1 MTLRTELLPHQVAA
15 VEKLQHIKVGALYM
29 EMGTGKTRTAFELI
43 AERVNPGKVYQVL
56 WLCPCTVKSAIQ
68 DEIRYHIDTGGDIIR
83 IAGIESLSQSDRLYY
98 KLLNYVAAARTFL
111 VVDESNLVKNHF
123 AKRTKRIQALAE
135 VCPYRLI
142 LNGTPISRN
151 EADLFAQW
159 YILDKRILGYNSYW
173 SFAANHIEYD
183 EYGKPRRCL
192 NVDYLSR
199 KIAPYTF
206 TISKKECN
214 LNLPEK
220 VNEIEGFDLTEEQ
233 EWHYYEIKEALL
245 GQVNEFDSTTI
256 YRLFTGLQLICSGK
270 RITNLSPL
278 RSVPFFDNP
287 FDNPRVQ
294 MLLKIIEN
302 CHDEKIIIWHKFK
315 HEIDEVR
322 AVLKEI
328 YGSGSIAEMHGGI
341 RQKER
346 PEQIELFR
354 TKAQFLLAHK
364 TCGGY
369 GLNLQFCS
377 RAIYYS
383 NDFNWATRAQ
393 SEDRLHRIGQQNKV
407 TLTDIYAY
415 SKVDRRILSNLWR
428 KENLSDAFKSE
439 LKKNRNMSN
448 WIDCIG
454 EDDNDTN
461 RIESKRK
468 AASTG

>member
-1 MTLRTELLPHQVAA
+1 MKFKTELLPHQKKA
-15 VEKLQHIKVGALYM
+15 VEKLQHIRVGALYM

-43 AERVNPGKVYQVL
+43 AERLNVGKVVQVL
-56 WLCPCTVKSAIQ
+56 WLCPCTVKSAIR
-68 DEIRYHIDTGGDIIR
+68 DEIRFHIEDGMEVFR
-83 IAGIESLSQSDRLYY
+83 IAGIESLSQSDRLYF
-98 KLLNYVAAARTFL
+98 KLLDYVAAAPTFL

-123 AKRTKRIQALAE
+123 AKRTRRIQALSE
-135 VCPYRLI
+135 VCPYRLM
-142 LNGTPISRN
+142 LNGTPISKN

-159 YILDKRILGYNSYW
+159 YILDKRILGYNSFW

-199 KIAPYTF
+199 KIAPYTYSV
-206 TISKKECN
+206 TKEECN
-214 LNLPEK
+214 LKLPEK
-220 VNEIEGFDLTEEQ
+220 SSIIESFYLTETQ
-233 EWHYYEIKEALL
+233 MIHYDMVKQDLL

-278 RSVPFFDNP
+278 RSVLFFDNP

-328 YGSGSIAEMHGGI
+328 YGSGSIAEMHGSI
-341 RQKER
+341 RQKDR
-346 PEQIELFR
+346 HGQIELFR
-354 TKAQFLLAHK
+354 TKARFLLAHK

-369 GLNLQFCS
+369 GLNLQFSS

-393 SEDRLHRIGQQNKV
+393 SEDRIHRIGQQNKV
-407 TLTDIYAY
+407 KLTDIYACN
-415 SKVDRRILSNLWR
+415 KVDMRILRNLWR
-428 KENLSDAFKSE
+428 KENLADMFKSE
-439 LKKNRNMSN
+439 LKKNRNMSD
-448 WIDCIG
+448 WIDCVG
-454 EDDNDTN
+454 EDDDDTN
-461 RIESKRK
+461 RIEPERK
-468 AASTG
+468 AICTR